1 MTEKIK
7 LPKDDVVFKNLF
19 SSKENKDLIKEFL
32 EAILERK
39 INTIEVNKEVET
51 SIMHVEEKYGRI
63 DLQAIINNETIVIVE
78 MQNEDRGDIDKR
90 AIYYAGKVIGSSLER
105 GEAYRQMKEVVVICI
120 LNYEMTGRK
129 EYITEGVIV
138 ENKYRKY
145 IVIDGVKYY
154 FIELPKYR
162 KEVKEPKNKLEEWL
176 AFIDYERKEV
186 LEMAVKNNEL
196 VKKAKFTYEYLTGD
210 EAQKRLQYLREKAER
225 DEAAAKYYGIEIGR
239 KEGEIIGEK
248 RGRKEGEAIGK
259 AKGKRETLNETA
271 KKMLKDNLNKNII
284 IKYTGLSERE
294 IDKIAKAM

>member
-1 MTEKIK
+1 MTEKVK

-19 SSKENKDLIKEFL
+19 SSKENKDLIKELL

-51 SIMHVEEKYGRI
+51 SIMHVGEKYGRI

-78 MQNEDRGDIDKR
+78 MQKEDRGDIDKR

-105 GEAYRQMKEVVVICI
+105 GEAYDQMKEVVVICI
-120 LNYEMTGRK
+120 LNYEMTERK

-186 LEMAVKNNEL
+186 LEMAIKNNEL

-225 DEAAAKYYGIEIGR
+225 DEAAAKHYGIKI
-239 KEGEIIGEK
+239 
-248 RGRKEGEAIGK
+248 GRKEGEAIGEEK
-259 AKGKRETLNETA
+259 GRKEGKRETLTETA
-271 KKMLKDNLNKNII
+271 RKMLKDNLNKNII
-284 IKYTGLSERE
+284 IKYTGLTEKE

>member
-1 MTEKIK
+1 
-7 LPKDDVVFKNLF
+7 
-19 SSKENKDLIKEFL
+19 
-32 EAILERK
+32 
-39 INTIEVNKEVET
+39 
-51 SIMHVEEKYGRI
+51 
-63 DLQAIINNETIVIVE
+63 
-78 MQNEDRGDIDKR
+78 
-90 AIYYAGKVIGSSLER
+90 
-105 GEAYRQMKEVVVICI
+105 MKWP
-120 LNYEMTGRK
+120 K

-186 LEMAVKNNEL
+186 LEMAIKNNEL

-225 DEAAAKYYGIEIGR
+225 DEAAAKHYGIKIGR
-239 KEGEIIGEK
+239 KEGEVIGEE
-248 RGRKEGEAIGK
+248 RGRKEGE

>member
-1 MTEKIK
+1 
-7 LPKDDVVFKNLF
+7 
-19 SSKENKDLIKEFL
+19 
-32 EAILERK
+32 
-39 INTIEVNKEVET
+39 
-51 SIMHVEEKYGRI
+51 
-63 DLQAIINNETIVIVE
+63 
-78 MQNEDRGDIDKR
+78 
-90 AIYYAGKVIGSSLER
+90 
-105 GEAYRQMKEVVVICI
+105 MKEVVVICI

-239 KEGEIIGEK
+239 KEGE
-248 RGRKEGEAIGK
+248 AIGK
-259 AKGKRETLNETA
+259 AKGKRETA

-284 IKYTGLSERE
+284 IKYTGLTEKE
-294 IDKIAKAM
+294 IDKIAEAM